1 MPTTSLGFYPFLL
14 LTWWA
19 HNLNISQWRLCL
31 RNLRNWL
38 WCIQCMPHQPIWR
51 KERSV
56 HKKNPIC
63 LNRPFLWSEASHT
76 VLCKVNGPAALWS
89 SLNCDHLLLASVTP
103 QTPGITRQHFN
114 RVAASLCQH
123 SWNLLTRRTASREFH
138 QAKDPSRIAR
148 ATDKLLD
155 TIQIQSVFS
164 CFLIHSLSG
173 FPDPALIEHKKMWH
187 AFLQVNT
194 SDEGSVTTTCFFGYK
209 R

>member
-148 ATDKLLD
+148 ATDQAPWYNPD
-155 TIQIQSVFS
+155 TISVFL
-164 CFLIHSLSG
+164 F
-173 FPDPALIEHKKMWH
+173 
-187 AFLQVNT
+187 
-194 SDEGSVTTTCFFGYK
+194 SDSFSQWVSWSSFDWTQKDVTCFSSGQHIRWRKCNNNMFFWV
-209 R
+209 